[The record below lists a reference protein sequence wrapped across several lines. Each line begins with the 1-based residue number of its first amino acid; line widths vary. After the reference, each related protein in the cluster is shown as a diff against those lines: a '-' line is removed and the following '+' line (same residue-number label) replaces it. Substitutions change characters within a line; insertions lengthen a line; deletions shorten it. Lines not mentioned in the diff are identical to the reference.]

1 MQPILTEIGGISI
14 YAFGFF
20 MAASYLL
27 GMAWTIR
34 EAGRKDLDSSL
45 VLEFGFYVLLGGLI
59 GARLFFLL
67 LNPES
72 IPGGLQGLIRF
83 WDGGLVFIG
92 GALSGV
98 LILIFFLKIK
108 KQDILVWLDSAAPGI
123 ALGLVLGWAG
133 CFVAGCAFGSPTN
146 VPWAVTFTHPDSM
159 APLYVQ
165 VHPTQIYYSLAAL
178 TVFILLTAIKNMLTA
193 KGSLAGLFIILY
205 AFFNFGI
212 DFFRADHQA
221 LLGYLS
227 FSQLVFV
234 MLAPAGLAL
243 MLGRSKS

>member
-1 MQPILTEIGGISI
+1 MQPILTEIGGVSI

-34 EAGRKDLDSSL
+34 EAGQRGLNSSL

-59 GARLFFLL
+59 GARLFYFLL
-67 LNPES
+67 HPQN
-72 IPGGLQGLIRF
+72 IPGDLQGLIRF
-83 WDGGLVFIG
+83 WDGGLVFLG
-92 GALSGV
+92 GALAGV
-98 LILIFFLKIK
+98 FILVFYLKIK
-108 KQDILVWLDSAAPGI
+108 RQDILAWLDSAAPGV

-146 VPWAVTFTHPDSM
+146 VPWGVTFTHPDSM
-159 APLYVQ
+159 ASLYVQ

-178 TVFILLTAIKNMLTA
+178 TVFILLMAYKNMLTA

-212 DFFRADHQA
+212 DYFRDDHQA
-221 LLGYLS
+221 LLGFLG
-227 FSQLVFV
+227 FTQLVSLT
-234 MLAPAGLAL
+234 LALVGLAL
-243 MLGRSKS
+243 MFGRSKR